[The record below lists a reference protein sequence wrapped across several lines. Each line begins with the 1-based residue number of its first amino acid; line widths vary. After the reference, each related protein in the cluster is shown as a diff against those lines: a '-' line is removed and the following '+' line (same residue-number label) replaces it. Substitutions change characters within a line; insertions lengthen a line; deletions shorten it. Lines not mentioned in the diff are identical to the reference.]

1 MALTKFVRN
10 VDDLSDDGG
19 YKFRFHCDSCS
30 DGFESQY
37 VAASANL
44 LKTALE
50 VFTLFRPFGLRAGAG
65 RRVGEAID
73 LGLRGKE
80 RDAAYERAVHE
91 AQVQFR
97 KCSGCGNWVC
107 PAFCWNGDAGMCE
120 RCAPDER
127 EAAIRRGMQRRID
140 RALEDVE
147 VGAAIVGPASCPA
160 CGVQARRAPFCHVCG
175 LELRS
180 PRCVHCDEV
189 LAPDARYCGECGRAQ
204 P

>member
-1 MALTKFVRN
+1 MPLTKFVRN

-19 YKFRFHCDSCS
+19 YKFRFRCDECS

-50 VFTLFRPFGLRAGAG
+50 VFTIFRPFGFGRGAG
-65 RRVGEAID
+65 RRIAESVD

-91 AQVQFR
+91 AQAQFR
-97 KCSGCGNWVC
+97 KCPACGSWVC

-127 EAAIRRGMQRRID
+127 EAAIKR
-140 RALEDVE
+140 RALRRAERELEQLD
-147 VGAAIVGPASCPA
+147 ACADPGPASCPA
-160 CGVQARRAPFCHVCG
+160 CGVQTRGAPFCHGCG
-175 LELRS
+175 LSLHS
-180 PRCVHCDEV
+180 PRCVHCNEA
-189 LAPDARYCGECGRAQ
+189 LAPEARYCGRCGRAQ